1 MANNSEKTLQQ
12 RQLAMFGMTEQQIQ
26 CNMLMRYYWSNQREW
41 RTASMIELDGRERSK
56 VFIDGKRYN
65 YLYSAIS
72 ITYKPIDNDEMLVA
86 KKKGILDFFMLHDMG
101 YWSRIGNIHC
111 QEDTP
116 ENRSENKHLFN
127 DNKDIFLK
135 YFSMEFLKRQM

>member
-1 MANNSEKTLQQ
+1 MKNNNETVLQQ
-12 RQLAMFGMTEQQIQ
+12 RQLATFGMTEQQVQ
-26 CNMLMRYYWSNQREW
+26 DNMFMRYCWSSQRDR
-41 RTASMIELDGRERSK
+41 RTASMIELDGRDRSK

-65 YLYSAIS
+65 YLYSVIS
-72 ITYKPIDNDEMLVA
+72 TIYKPIDNDDKLVA
-86 KKKGILDFFMLHDMG
+86 KKKGILDFFIFLSMCQ
-101 YWSRIGNIHC
+101 RNKIGNIHC